1 MPIVEIEIVLK
12 PNEIIQGITVEELA
26 DQLGGIFTSPK
37 GTTWIKVRGLE
48 RNHYSENG
56 GTPDGV
62 FPVFVSVLK
71 SIVPGHDDMQK
82 EVEMITGVVA
92 QVCGRPSG
100 NVHVI
105 YLPEGK
111 GRVAFGGKIVS

>member
-12 PNEIIQGITVEELA
+12 PNEIIQSETVEELA
-26 DQLGGIFTSPK
+26 NLLGGIFNSPK

-48 RNHYSENG
+48 RDHYSENG

-71 SIVPGHDDMQK
+71 SILPGKDEIQR
-82 EVEMITGVVA
+82 EVEMITGAVA
-92 QVCGRPSG
+92 QLCGRPSG

-105 YLPEGK
+105 YLPQGR
-111 GRVAFGGKIVS
+111 GRVSFGGIPVL

>member
-12 PNEIIQGITVEELA
+12 PNEIIQGEIVEELA
-26 DQLGGIFTSPK
+26 EQLSEIFGSPK
-37 GTTWIKVRGLE
+37 GTTWVKVRGLTHD
-48 RNHYSENG
+48 HYAENG

-71 SIVPGHDDMQK
+71 SISQTSEEMQN
-82 EVEMITGVVA
+82 EVERITGAVA
-92 QVCGRPSG
+92 QICRRPSG

-105 YLPEGK
+105 YQPDGR
-111 GRVAFGGKIVS
+111 GRVAFGGKLVS

>member
-26 DQLGGIFTSPK
+26 DQLGKIFNSPK
-37 GTTWIKVRGLE
+37 GTTWVKVHELE
-48 RNHYSENG
+48 RSRYSENG
-56 GTPDGV
+56 GTPAGV

-71 SIVPGHDDMQK
+71 SILPGMDEMQK
-82 EVEMITGVVA
+82 EVEMITGAVA
-92 QVCGRPSG
+92 RICRRPSG
-100 NVHVI
+100 NVHII
-105 YLPEGK
+105 YLPEGR

>member
-1 MPIVEIEIVLK
+1 MPIVEIEIVLG
-12 PNEIIQGITVEELA
+12 PNEVIQGITVEKLA
-26 DQLGGIFTSPK
+26 DQLGEIFKSPK
-37 GTTWIKVRGLE
+37 GTTWIKVRELE
-48 RNHYSENG
+48 RDRYSESG

-62 FPVFVSVLK
+62 FPVFVSILK
-71 SIVPGHDDMQK
+71 SILPGQDEMQK
-82 EVEMITGVVA
+82 EVEMITSLVA

-105 YLPEGK
+105 YLPEGR